1 MENKNNSNNELMLVF
16 AKEFGLT
23 VNEQGNVVVNSR
35 TIAEKYGKE
44 HKHVMRDIR
53 NLIDDVPE
61 AQSNFGLCN
70 YINENNREMPEYS
83 MDRQGFSML
92 VLGFNGKEAKV
103 FTYKYTKAFEEM
115 TEELKYRREQSTE
128 IIKALNEKDEKVA
141 RKKLLDSHF
150 GKRKTV
156 STFKF
161 CDYEQFQGLIV
172 LFEEYVDQIRD
183 TEIKRKEYSRLV
195 DGLTKNRN
203 CLNPNDK
210 MYMPKTTTYSYY
222 IHEYVKKKGSSEN
235 KSYGQRLRYKD
246 EIIKDQIEIINEKD
260 ESLNNLENTIAYL
273 NPDIEEYMVLDT
285 HGISEN
291 YLYEKVFSDY
301 KGEYITVKTNTY
313 KNWIKNFPSHQVT
326 PKEELNVDWN
336 RPIVVFIKFD
346 CMPRF
351 DKQNLLKASI
361 DQLIGREYSEN
372 DNIIDKM
379 IVEKNKDV
387 ESYKD
392 GKIYFYIR
400 NAD

>member
-222 IHEYVKKKGSSEN
+222 IHEYVKKKGSS
-235 KSYGQRLRYKD
+235 
-246 EIIKDQIEIINEKD
+246 
-260 ESLNNLENTIAYL
+260 
-273 NPDIEEYMVLDT
+273 
-285 HGISEN
+285 GIS
-291 YLYEKVFSDY
+291 LM
-301 KGEYITVKTNTY
+301 VK
-313 KNWIKNFPSHQVT
+313 
-326 PKEELNVDWN
+326 D
-336 RPIVVFIKFD
+336 
-346 CMPRF
+346 
-351 DKQNLLKASI
+351 
-361 DQLIGREYSEN
+361 
-372 DNIIDKM
+372 
-379 IVEKNKDV
+379 
-387 ESYKD
+387 
-392 GKIYFYIR
+392 
-400 NAD
+400 

>member
-1 MENKNNSNNELMLVF
+1 MENNNKNNELMLVF

-273 NPDIEEYMVLDT
+273 NPDIEDFTMVPKHPFSTNYMTKTIIDNYGKLRTVTSDEYRNWQN
-285 HGISEN
+285 SFPN
-291 YLYEKVFSDY
+291 YIIANEDH
-301 KGEYITVKTNTY
+301 I
-313 KNWIKNFPSHQVT
+313 
-326 PKEELNVDWN
+326 DWD
-336 RPIVVFIKFD
+336 RKIYLWL
-346 CMPRF
+346 RF
-351 DKQNLLKASI
+351 DALERFDADNMIKSFQ
-361 DQLIGREYSEN
+361 DQLARQYNAN
-372 DNIIDKM
+372 DNNVQIREATI
-379 IVEKNKDV
+379 NKV
-387 ESYKD
+387 VKSYGE
-392 GKIYFYIR
+392 GKIYYIIR
-400 NAD
+400 NVD